1 MSIMRRY
8 LRLGRR
14 KKAVPA
20 NPSEPEIMPSTSPDR
35 IRRGSAA
42 VALQSQLDT
51 NLDSLAMDPPVAGKG
66 TASPN
71 TVTPVQR
78 RRPSMKIDDEEARR
92 VNELIKAT
100 MNGGL
105 GGAVKERRQ
114 SEGFV
119 KPANSDLANDL
130 AEKAQ
135 ERNDEAQRINE
146 SIASGLG
153 KHRERRKS
161 TEGTTKPDD
170 EDPAPK
176 SAFMSSRPPRELRKS
191 KEGTPQQSADAA
203 AKDSSPDKDDAPFR
217 ERKRSIVANA
227 ETMAAAEAASGYG
240 GAREAL
246 LHQESFT
253 GDDIQWLDKALKQ
266 VAALNARAE
275 SAFDAMMA
283 QNDSFNDKNPAKTAE
298 ERARSAAEAAQ
309 AAVHAA
315 KDAAKAAKVAKARQA
330 LEAKTAKRVVK
341 VVNHP
346 KSGEA
351 RASIRQALG
360 RIALFEDVSDEDM
373 TRLVD
378 AFEERSATADET
390 IINQGDAG
398 FYFYIILS
406 GEFIVLLNQRG
417 NRVPVHTYPRGGSF
431 GELALLYDKPRAA
444 SIKCSKPGILYQLDR
459 DTFMDIVT

>member
-1 MSIMRRY
+1 MSIVRRWFP
-8 LRLGRR
+8 LGRR
-14 KKAVPA
+14 KKAAPVEPA
-20 NPSEPEIMPSTSPDR
+20 EREIMASTSPDR

-42 VALQSQLDT
+42 SALAQGQLDA
-51 NLDSLAMDPPVAGKG
+51 NLDSLVGKDHLDKA

-114 SEGFV
+114 SEGFIQPV
-119 KPANSDLANDL
+119 NSDLANDL
-130 AEKAQ
+130 AEKAA
-135 ERNDEAQRINE
+135 ERNDEARRINE

-153 KHRERRKS
+153 KHKKR
-161 TEGTTKPDD
+161 DD

-176 SAFMSSRPPRELRKS
+176 SAFAKDFMSSRPSPPIRERRKS
-191 KEGTPQQSADAA
+191 TEINEAA
-203 AKDSSPDKDDAPFR
+203 AKESSPDKDEPGFVR

-227 ETMAAAEAASGYG
+227 DTMAAAEAAAGYG

-246 LHQESFT
+246 MHQASFS
-253 GDDIQWLDKALKQ
+253 GDDVAWLDKALER
-266 VAALNARAE
+266 VAALNAVAE

-283 QNDSFNDKNPAKTAE
+283 QNESFNDKKGAGSIE
-298 ERARSAAEAAQ
+298 ERAEAGMKAAQ
-309 AAVHAA
+309 AAVDAA
-315 KDAAKAAKVAKARQA
+315 KDAAKAARVAKARQA

-341 VVNHP
+341 AVVHP
-346 KSGEA
+346 KSQDA
-351 RASIRQALG
+351 RTSIIQALG
-360 RIALFEDVSDEDM
+360 KIALFEDVSGEDM
-373 TRLVD
+373 LRLAD

-390 IINQGDAG
+390 IINQGEAG
-398 FYFYIILS
+398 YYFYIIMS
-406 GEFIVLLNQRG
+406 GQFVVLLNQRG
-417 NRVPVHTYPRGGSF
+417 NKVPVHTYLPGGSF

-444 SIKCSKPGILYQLDR
+444 SIQCSQSGILYQLDR
-459 DTFMDIVT
+459 DTFMDIVA